1 MIAASYFLYAK
12 FISISSVSFEKV
24 DKSIAVL
31 PFVNMSSDQDQ
42 EYFSDGLTEDIITQL
57 AKIRSIKVIS
67 RTSVMQYKKNSKS
80 LKEIGDE
87 LGVAVILE
95 GSVQRSG
102 DQVRITAQLIKADTD
117 EHLWA
122 ESYDRPLKD
131 IFTIQREVATAIAT
145 ILKAALSA
153 SESNQL
159 NQAVT
164 TDPQAYNLYLRGYF
178 ELVDNK
184 DRSSI
189 REARKYFEQAIQLD
203 SSFAK
208 AYFSLADCYLNESGL
223 GYEDPKIVLPM
234 ARKFIDK
241 GMQFGP
247 TTSEAYA
254 SLGGWH
260 RNTFNFRESEKML
273 RKAIEVNPS
282 QDNAYGWLANMLEMT
297 GQYEES
303 LKIYNKYFEVSPR
316 SLYSSDVRR
325 FYNRLLVGM
334 NFEEGIRAIRLELES
349 TSNSP
354 EVQNEIYNRLARNY
368 WYEGK
373 RNEAI
378 SAAEHADNKALVRYY
393 KEGKNDWLIKEIKDR
408 IKEKSEAGDYV
419 SPVGLLLSYA
429 SAGEYQEAYKWF
441 EIAFEKKEPRLVLL
455 LLRSNARMFPQNDPG
470 YTQMRKKIMTLI
482 DYDWP
487 QN

>member
-1 MIAASYFLYAK
+1 
-12 FISISSVSFEKV
+12 
-24 DKSIAVL
+24 
-31 PFVNMSSDQDQ
+31 
-42 EYFSDGLTEDIITQL
+42 
-57 AKIRSIKVIS
+57 
-67 RTSVMQYKKNSKS
+67 
-80 LKEIGDE
+80 
-87 LGVAVILE
+87 
-95 GSVQRSG
+95 
-102 DQVRITAQLIKADTD
+102 
-117 EHLWA
+117 
-122 ESYDRPLKD
+122 
-131 IFTIQREVATAIAT
+131 
-145 ILKAALSA
+145 
-153 SESNQL
+153 
-159 NQAVT
+159 
-164 TDPQAYNLYLRGYF
+164 
-178 ELVDNK
+178 
-184 DRSSI
+184 
-189 REARKYFEQAIQLD
+189 
-203 SSFAK
+203 
-208 AYFSLADCYLNESGL
+208 
-223 GYEDPKIVLPM
+223 
-234 ARKFIDK
+234 
-241 GMQFGP
+241 
-247 TTSEAYA
+247 
-254 SLGGWH
+254 
-260 RNTFNFRESEKML
+260 
-273 RKAIEVNPS
+273 
-282 QDNAYGWLANMLEMT
+282 MT